1 MRFGKAQ
8 YWLGSTFVFVFLT
21 TLTIITLHV
30 ASRVKMRKHCL
41 LSHGATLASF
51 NVYVQGITK
60 EKWKN
65 K

>member
-8 YWLGSTFVFVFLT
+8 YWLGSTFVFVFLA
-21 TLTIITLHV
+21 IITLHV
-30 ASRVKMRKHCL
+30 ASHVKMRKHCL